1 MNEAPLGL
9 LFFVLGVLVLLSGFF
24 SSSETGMMS
33 LNRYRLKHLK
43 KEHRG
48 ARRASKLLDQP
59 ETLISMILIGNN
71 LVNIFASAIATV
83 IGLRLM
89 GDSGIAI
96 ATLLLTL
103 VILIFAEIIPKT
115 IAAYHPER
123 IAFTFSHVLMPL
135 RKLMFPLIWLINQLT
150 HGILRL
156 TGIEKKDGEES
167 LGVEELR
174 TILGES
180 SHMIPKRHRG
190 MLLNILELEDVSV
203 DDIMI
208 PRNEVFGID
217 LEEPTA
223 DIIAKVRDCEF
234 SRIPVYRGDIDNIQG
249 VIYQRDII
257 KLLGD
262 HQDVTAE
269 EFMAVMREAYYI
281 PENTPLHLQ
290 LFAFQKRKTR
300 IGIVVDEYGVM
311 QGIVTLEDLLEE
323 IVGDFTT
330 PQAADEND
338 IIHQTD
344 GSVIIDGTTTIR
356 DINKSLDW
364 DLPTDGPKTLNGLL
378 LEQLESFPE
387 AAVSLTISDYR
398 FEILTMNGNIV
409 QNAKARLTK

>member
-1 MNEAPLGL
+1 
-9 LFFVLGVLVLLSGFF
+9 
-24 SSSETGMMS
+24 MS

-96 ATLLLTL
+96 ATLLLTF

-115 IAAYHPER
+115 FAAYHPER
-123 IAFTFSHVLMPL
+123 VAFTFSHVLMPL
-135 RKLMFPLIWLINQLT
+135 RKLLFPVIWLINHLT
-150 HGILRL
+150 HGILRI
-156 TGIEKKDGEES
+156 TGVEKKDGEES
-167 LGVEELR
+167 LGV
-174 TILGES
+174 
-180 SHMIPKRHRG
+180 
-190 MLLNILELEDVSV
+190 EDVSV

-208 PRNEVFGID
+208 PRNEVFGVD
-217 LEEPTA
+217 LDDPTA
-223 DIIAKVRDCEF
+223 EIIAKVRDCEF

-262 HQDVTAE
+262 HQDVTTA
-269 EFMAVMREAYYI
+269 EFMSVMREPYFI

-300 IGIVVDEYGVM
+300 IGMVVDEYGVM
-311 QGIVTLEDLLEE
+311 QGIVTLEDVLEE

-338 IIHQTD
+338 IIHQSD
-344 GSVIIDGTTTIR
+344 GSVLIDGTTTIR
-356 DINKSLDW
+356 DINKTLEW

-378 LEQLESFPE
+378 LEQLEGFPE
-387 AAVSLTISDYR
+387 ASVSLTIDNSYR
-398 FEILTMNGNIV
+398 FEIMNMNGNII
-409 QNAKARLTK
+409 QNAKARLVNR